1 MAVRQ
6 VSETDSLDKLRIEFN
21 ALAANDFGDISNLS
35 STLSATSVIEAV
47 NEINSIA
54 IAAAGFI
61 LSDGSNTQAVA
72 SGNTMLVSTGTGIT
86 ATVSSPDT
94 LNISLNQNLTGLQ
107 TLDVT
112 QSAGIANITISNN
125 SITSAGGSI
134 DFGNEALS
142 TTGGITSGGTLV
154 GAARMGCAEVDD
166 ICSLAQSMHK
176 CVDAHMHF
184 CIQLILCMFA
194 M

>member
-72 SGNTMLVSTGTGIT
+72 SGNTMLVTTGTGIT
-86 ATVSSPDT
+86 ATVSSEFCNGMILRLLFYDYPPAILSVDRCHC
-94 LNISLNQNLTGLQ
+94 ISRPVPEIQVDG
-107 TLDVT
+107 
-112 QSAGIANITISNN
+112 AIAP
-125 SITSAGGSI
+125 
-134 DFGNEALS
+134 
-142 TTGGITSGGTLV
+142 V
-154 GAARMGCAEVDD
+154 QRWR
-166 ICSLAQSMHK
+166 
-176 CVDAHMHF
+176 
-184 CIQLILCMFA
+184 
-194 M
+194 